1 MNAPEAVISADSHL
15 SETEEC
21 FLDIDPSYRET
32 RPKAIHDE
40 RVGALLHDNAAA
52 LYGL

>member
-1 MNAPEAVISADSHL
+1 MNTPEAVISADSPI
-15 SETEEC
+15 SETGEGC
-21 FLDIDPSYRET
+21 LDIDPKYRET

-40 RVGALLHDNAAA
+40 RVGARLHDNAAA

>member
-15 SETEEC
+15 SETVEC
-21 FLDIDPSYRET
+21 FLDIDP
-32 RPKAIHDE
+32 K
-40 RVGALLHDNAAA
+40 ALLHDNAAA